1 MTTTKHPT
9 KLISFFEKAVA
20 VNASDTHLAVGLPPI
35 YRIYGDLHRD
45 ESEALTEAVLMEE
58 IEKLLPDLLWKEY
71 ADKNDIDM
79 SYELPSKERF
89 RVDVYWKN
97 GQPALAAR
105 LIPAHIPTLEDLE
118 APEAVLDFVDLSQ
131 GIVLVTGPTG
141 AGKSTLLASMIEYI
155 NQTRPNHIVTLEDP
169 IEFAYEA
176 KQSLISQRELGVDF
190 KSFAE
195 GLKHVFRQDPDVV
208 LIGEMRD
215 PDTIMTALTLAETGH
230 LVFAT
235 LHTNGAAST
244 IERVINSF
252 PALQQQQIRLQLS
265 LVLRGVISQILI
277 PSVDGKLMAA
287 REVMVNTH
295 AVSNTIREGK
305 TEQLQNIIFSSSA
318 DKMQDLDQELLGLV
332 QENRITQDTA
342 YEYARNKKN
351 FR

>member
-1 MTTTKHPT
+1 MPTTKHPT
-9 KLISFFEKAVA
+9 KLVSFFEKAVA
-20 VNASDTHLAVGLPPI
+20 INASDTHLAVGLPPI
-35 YRIYGDLHRD
+35 YRVYGNLHRD
-45 ESEALTEAVLMEE
+45 EGEALSANTLLEE
-58 IEKLLPDLLWKEY
+58 IEKILPETLWKQY
-71 ADKNDIDM
+71 QAKNDIDL
-79 SYELPSKERF
+79 SFELPSKERF
-89 RVDVYWKN
+89 RVDIFWKS
-97 GQPALAAR
+97 GGPALAAR

-118 APEAVLDFVDLSQ
+118 VPEAVLDFVELSQ

-141 AGKSTLLASMIEYI
+141 AGKSTLLASMIEHI
-155 NQTRPNHIVTLEDP
+155 NQTRPDHIVTLEDP

-176 KQSLISQRELGVDF
+176 KQSLISQRELGIDF
-190 KSFAE
+190 QSFAE

-215 PDTIMTALTLAETGH
+215 PETIVTALTLAETGH

-244 IERVINSF
+244 IERVINAF
-252 PALQQQQIRLQLS
+252 PAIQQQQIRLQLS
-265 LVLRGVISQILI
+265 LVLRGVISQLLL
-277 PSVDGKLMAA
+277 PSVDGKLLAA
-287 REVMVNTH
+287 REIMLNTH

-318 DKMQDLDQELLGLV
+318 DKMQDLDQELAGLV
-332 QENRITQDTA
+332 EENLITTDTA